1 MSQKDFISR
10 YNVISGYFWLVIAAL
25 SFLTIC
31 YKIATEGAQTWA
43 AYFIVP
49 AMALIM
55 YFTKKWMMKR
65 MQKHLQEM
73 KDLQEK

>member
-1 MSQKDFISR
+1 MSQQDFISR
-10 YNVISGYFWLVIAAL
+10 YNIISGYFWLAVAAL
-25 SFLTIC
+25 SFLTVC
-31 YKIATEGAQTWA
+31 YKIVTEGAQTWA

-65 MQKHLQEM
+65 MKKHLQEM

>member
-10 YNVISGYFWLVIAAL
+10 YNVISGYFWLAIAAI
-25 SFLTIC
+25 SFIVVC
-31 YKIATEGAQTWA
+31 YKIATEGPQTWI
-43 AYFIVP
+43 AYFIIP

-73 KDLQEK
+73 KDIQEK

>member
-10 YNVISGYFWLVIAAL
+10 YNLISGYFWLAIAAIT
-25 SFLTIC
+25 FLAVC
-31 YKIATEGAQTWA
+31 YKIFREGPQTWV
-43 AYFIVP
+43 AYFIIP

-65 MQKHLQEM
+65 MEKHL
-73 KDLQEK
+73 KALQEEK